1 MRRYA
6 LEDPGTYLIYAKHG
20 IDIDQYPA
28 VRAHLRQYKEQLE
41 GRATDQ
47 AWYELQQPQEAYEER
62 FKQPKIVQ
70 PDLAEEVRFHLDSD
84 GVFTTNTAYFI
95 PDEDCFILALL
106 NSQLI
111 NFFLAST
118 SAEYRGGY
126 MRLFGQYVENIPI
139 RDVDFTTPED
149 EREQHVEALIRDY
162 EAARRSDAPPGDT
175 AVLDAV
181 EDHLSADPEQADVVH
196 DLLAH
201 LAREM
206 TRLKEERHTYHLD
219 VTDYVATPSDDAGVG
234 LREIGRYQ
242 PVPGA
247 PNSLLAATTE
257 QRDGLRIGRLTATH
271 RGDAVTVCATA
282 RFKPHGE
289 RSEWPDVVPTDA
301 EPDQWGYVETEPI
314 DVCTLHDCSELEA
327 GLVVHWLAALND
339 AESGFSGY
347 RDTATKTISLLDRLY
362 DLRLPDPSDEDVRD
376 ALRPFLDN
384 AAAAADLDVQIEF
397 TDGLIDRVVYRLYGL
412 SDTEVAV
419 VEEN

>member
-1 MRRYA
+1 
-6 LEDPGTYLIYAKHG
+6 
-20 IDIDQYPA
+20 
-28 VRAHLRQYKEQLE
+28 
-41 GRATDQ
+41 
-47 AWYELQQPQEAYEER
+47 
-62 FKQPKIVQ
+62 
-70 PDLAEEVRFHLDSD
+70 
-84 GVFTTNTAYFI
+84 
-95 PDEDCFILALL
+95 
-106 NSQLI
+106 
-111 NFFLAST
+111 
-118 SAEYRGGY
+118 
-126 MRLFGQYVENIPI
+126 
-139 RDVDFTTPED
+139 
-149 EREQHVEALIRDY
+149 
-162 EAARRSDAPPGDT
+162 
-175 AVLDAV
+175 VLDAV

-219 VTDYVATPSDDAGVG
+219 VTDYVAAPESGQDGGVG
-234 LREIGRYQ
+234 LRAIGRYQ

-247 PNSLLAATTE
+247 PDSLLAATTE

-271 RGDAVTVCATA
+271 RGDAVTVRATA

-301 EPDQWGYVETEPI
+301 EPDQWGYVEMEPI
-314 DVCTLHDCSELEA
+314 DVCTLHDCTEIEA

-339 AESGFSGY
+339 ADSGFSGY

-412 SDTEVAV
+412 SDAEVAV
-419 VEEN
+419 VEE